1 MVIVQEILKG
11 DYITII
17 IKNNIILIGIVSGNS
32 NVLKVIVQEVLITD
46 EFSVIA
52 QEVLMGDTSL
62 IVIVVIMAVKGET
75 FSIK

>member
-1 MVIVQEILKG
+1 MQEILKG

-32 NVLKVIVQEVLITD
+32 NVLKVIVQEVLIRD

-52 QEVLMGDTSL
+52 QEVLMGGTSL

>member
-17 IKNNIILIGIVSGNS
+17 IKYNIIGIGIVSGNS
-32 NVLKVIVQEVLITD
+32 NVLMVIAQEVLIRD
-46 EFSVIA
+46 EFSVIV

-62 IVIVVIMAVKGET
+62 IVIVVIMAVKG
-75 FSIK
+75 